1 MISDD
6 QLYTLALFL
15 GSTSMVL
22 IVAYHWLQI
31 NSDEGQAILLK
42 ENGDVA
48 TDGKKKGKT
57 VS

>member
-1 MISDD
+1 MISDN

-31 NSDEGQAILLK
+31 NSDEGQSILQQ
-42 ENGDVA
+42 ENGNI
-48 TDGKKKGKT
+48 DGKKKAKV

>member
-1 MISDD
+1 MISDS

-31 NSDEGQAILLK
+31 NSDEGQAIMLK
-42 ENGDVA
+42 ENANGVA
-48 TDGKKKGKT
+48 EGKRKGKAA
-57 VS
+57 S